1 MPQLNPSNCS
11 LLFAIPRE
19 IRQQIYELCIPPNFR
34 LIVNHDMCVVG
45 GEGDGF
51 QYKQET
57 HGTEDIPVLEDA
69 SEDVIESNL
78 VEADDGSLS
87 GQSMLDR
94 TNMFSGRRSVFPGLL
109 LVCRQITDEIKP
121 ILYRSITLTV
131 DKSAGEAYLA
141 SLFSLKT
148 REHFRK
154 VILVLDSDGL
164 FYDADSYMN
173 PTICD
178 TLLDNLSILGIVIE
192 QPEPAHPYRV
202 GRDNMNDE
210 KEEWRAWLTTTLEYI
225 NQAIPNDAKVV
236 VDTNKMTD
244 ATEIVERAMSGRW
257 NFQDLRDGDRIFE
270 RAEYSYTGGYWDDD
284 HGPTSCRDIIDDCD
298 YDYYYSD

>member
-1 MPQLNPSNCS
+1 
-11 LLFAIPRE
+11 
-19 IRQQIYELCIPPNFR
+19 
-34 LIVNHDMCVVG
+34 
-45 GEGDGF
+45 
-51 QYKQET
+51 
-57 HGTEDIPVLEDA
+57 
-69 SEDVIESNL
+69 
-78 VEADDGSLS
+78 
-87 GQSMLDR
+87 
-94 TNMFSGRRSVFPGLL
+94 MFSGRRSVFPGLL

>member
-1 MPQLNPSNCS
+1 MSSGELSVIWAAPTAPLTTSIRRVAFPTLSDWYADVASS
-11 LLFAIPRE
+11 L
-19 IRQQIYELCIPPNFR
+19 
-34 LIVNHDMCVVG
+34 
-45 GEGDGF
+45 
-51 QYKQET
+51 
-57 HGTEDIPVLEDA
+57 A
-69 SEDVIESNL
+69 SP
-78 VEADDGSLS
+78 ALS
-87 GQSMLDR
+87 WWA
-94 TNMFSGRRSVFPGLL
+94 
-109 LVCRQITDEIKP
+109 C
-121 ILYRSITLTV
+121 V

-154 VILVLDSDGL
+154 VILMLDSDGL

-192 QPEPAHPYRV
+192 QPEPAHPYRA

-244 ATEIVERAMSGRW
+244 ATEIVERAMSGRC
-257 NFQDLRDGDRIFE
+257 NFQDLRDGDRVFE